1 MTALVA
7 AIAFPRIDEDAIKHG
22 LTRVAWPGRLQ
33 IIGTSPTIVVDG
45 AHTPESA
52 QALIGA
58 IHDLF
63 PGERVLVVCGIQ
75 ADKDIPRI
83 AEPLAGIADYVI
95 AAQAHH
101 PRAASTATLAG
112 AFEAA
117 GSRHVD
123 QVADPLDAL
132 AAARAQAGP
141 DDVILV
147 TGSLYLVGEI
157 LAAMPSHITGAR

>member
-1 MTALVA
+1 
-7 AIAFPRIDEDAIKHG
+7 
-22 LTRVAWPGRLQ
+22 
-33 IIGTSPTIVVDG
+33 VDG

-52 QALIGA
+52 QALVSA
-58 IHDLF
+58 MRDLF
-63 PGERVLVVCGIQ
+63 PGKRVVLVCGIH

-101 PRAASTATLAG
+101 PRAASTATVAG
-112 AFEAA
+112 AFKAA
-117 GSRHVD
+117 GSKHVD
-123 QVADPLDAL
+123 QVADPVDAL
-132 AAARAQAGP
+132 AAARAHAGQ

-157 LAAMPSHITGAR
+157 MAAMPAHCAGAR